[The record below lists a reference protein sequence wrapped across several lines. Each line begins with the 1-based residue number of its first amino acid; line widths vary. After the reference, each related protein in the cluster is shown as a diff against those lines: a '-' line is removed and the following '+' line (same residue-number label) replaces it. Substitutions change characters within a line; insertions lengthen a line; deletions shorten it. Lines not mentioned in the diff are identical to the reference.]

1 MIKLKGTHKY
11 QESIIRILINQ
22 QFGLSAYKY
31 VKLELVNPLLK
42 MIDESDNGSTWM
54 RWGHPLFISKKQS
67 PSSLTPEKRDDIICG
82 RHQLESS
89 ENTHNSV
96 LSTVQHPKFRTTPA
110 IQTHESSRI
119 TPPHIDLQSQSLPLH
134 MNYI

>member
-54 RWGHPLFISKKQS
+54 RWGIPYLSKKQS
-67 PSSLTPEKRDDIICG
+67 PSSLTPEKRDDILCV
-82 RHQLESS
+82 RHQLES
-89 ENTHNSV
+89 TI
-96 LSTVQHPKFRTTPA
+96 QHPKFRTTPA

>member
-1 MIKLKGTHKY
+1 MINKFKIGYILSKKVLTLWRSSMIKLKGTHKY

-54 RWGHPLFISKKQS
+54 R
-67 PSSLTPEKRDDIICG
+67 
-82 RHQLESS
+82 
-89 ENTHNSV
+89 
-96 LSTVQHPKFRTTPA
+96 
-110 IQTHESSRI
+110 
-119 TPPHIDLQSQSLPLH
+119 
-134 MNYI
+134 